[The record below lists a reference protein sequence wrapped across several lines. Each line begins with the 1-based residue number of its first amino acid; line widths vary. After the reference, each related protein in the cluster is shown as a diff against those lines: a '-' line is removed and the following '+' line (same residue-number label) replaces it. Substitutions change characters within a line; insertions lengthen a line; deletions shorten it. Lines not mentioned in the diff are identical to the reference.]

1 MKLAV
6 YSKGEGKRLG
16 LVIRG
21 GIVDLASH
29 VPSIPTTMT
38 GLIGQWDRIRDRV
51 TSLEGLPC
59 DHEMR
64 SIRLHAPIDRPGKIL
79 GIGLNYADHAR
90 ETRNPIPTE
99 QFWFSKPAT
108 AVNDPYGDIFLPRV
122 SECLDYEVELVFVV
136 GKRCKHVDRAGAKAA
151 IFGFMVGNDTSVRDW
166 QSKTSQVI
174 LGKSFDSH
182 APMGPW
188 LVTSDEIDPHALSVE
203 CFVNGE
209 RRQSSNTRE
218 MVFDCYAQ
226 LELLSKVM
234 TLEPGDT
241 IFSGT
246 PGGVGASFKPPRWL
260 RVGDVVRTEIQGIG
274 HLENRVV
281 PEP

>member
-1 MKLAV
+1 M
-6 YSKGEGKRLG
+6 
-16 LVIRG
+16 
-21 GIVDLASH
+21 
-29 VPSIPTTMT
+29 
-38 GLIGQWDRIRDRV
+38 
-51 TSLEGLPC
+51 
-59 DHEMR
+59 
-64 SIRLHAPIDRPGKIL
+64 
-79 GIGLNYADHAR
+79 
-90 ETRNPIPTE
+90 
-99 QFWFSKPAT
+99 
-108 AVNDPYGDIFLPRV
+108 
-122 SECLDYEVELVFVV
+122 
-136 GKRCKHVDRAGAKAA
+136 
-151 IFGFMVGNDTSVRDW
+151 
-166 QSKTSQVI
+166 
-174 LGKSFDSH
+174 
-182 APMGPW
+182 
-188 LVTSDEIDPHALSVE
+188 TSDEIDPHALSVE

-260 RVGDVVRTEIQGIG
+260 RVGDVVRTERQGIG